1 MKYAKYKL
9 QNLFVLICLVWG
21 YKIMKVIFAGG
32 GTGGHLMVGLSVAE
46 EIRSRFHEAEIIFF
60 GTDKKFEKRCV
71 EERGFLFRQMRA
83 KKWEKSFKRIL
94 TFVGAT
100 FVGIIES
107 LFAIRKFNPD
117 IVVGLGGYA
126 SVAPIIAAKLLSIPS
141 VLLEQNV
148 IPGKANRFLTN
159 WADEVYCHW
168 RGSLKWFNK
177 AKVVRVTG
185 TPIRK
190 DILYSQKSRS
200 AEKLGLSPSKK
211 TLLITGG
218 SQGAQT
224 INEVILRCLPK
235 LESLSNNLQIIHCT
249 GEYSYEIAKAAY
261 KQTNINAFVCSFLD
275 DMGAALSMADIIICR
290 AGATTIAEITAIG
303 IPAILIPYPYAA
315 DNHQYWNAMELA
327 SNGGG
332 YLLQQIDLTP
342 EKIVELVTD
351 LLNNKEK
358 YDRMKMFNKG
368 MGIPNASVSVVD
380 NICGVIG
387 LKSSQFALTIG

>member
-1 MKYAKYKL
+1 MK
-9 QNLFVLICLVWG
+9 I
-21 YKIMKVIFAGG
+21 IFAGG
-32 GTGGHLMVGLSVAE
+32 GTGGHLMVGLSIAE
-46 EIRSRFHEAEIIFF
+46 EIRSRFQESEIIFF

-71 EERGFLFRQMRA
+71 EQRGFQFRQMRA

-94 TFVGAT
+94 TFVGVT
-100 FVGIIES
+100 FAGIIES
-107 LFAIRKFNPD
+107 LLAIRKFNPD

-159 WADEVYCHW
+159 WVDEVYCHW

-177 AKVVRVTG
+177 AKIVRVTG

-190 DILYSQKSRS
+190 DILYSQKTIS
-200 AEKLGLSPSKK
+200 AEKFGLSLSKK
-211 TLLITGG
+211 TILITGG
-218 SQGAQT
+218 SQGAQA
-224 INEVILRCLPK
+224 INEVILKCLPK
-235 LESLSNNLQIIHCT
+235 LEPLSNELQIIHCT
-249 GEYSYEIAKAAY
+249 GEYGYDIAKAAY
-261 KQTNINAFVCSFLD
+261 KQTNIDAFVCSFLD

-290 AGATTIAEITAIG
+290 AGATTIAEITSLG
-303 IPAILIPYPYAA
+303 IPAILIPYPHAA

-342 EKIVELVTD
+342 EKIIELITD

-358 YDRMKMFNKG
+358 YNRMKMFSKG
-368 MGIPNASVSVVD
+368 MGIPNASISVVD
-380 NICGVIG
+380 SLCRVIG
-387 LKSSQFALTIG
+387 FKSSQFALTVG

>member
-1 MKYAKYKL
+1 MK
-9 QNLFVLICLVWG
+9 I
-21 YKIMKVIFAGG
+21 IFAGG
-32 GTGGHLMVGLSVAE
+32 GTGGHLMVGLSIAE
-46 EIRSRFHEAEIIFF
+46 EIRSRFHESEIIFF

-71 EERGFLFRQMRA
+71 EQRGFQFRQMRA

-94 TFVGAT
+94 TFVGVT
-100 FVGIIES
+100 FAGIIES
-107 LFAIRKFNPD
+107 LLAIRKFNPD

-159 WADEVYCHW
+159 WVDEVYCHW

-177 AKVVRVTG
+177 AKIVRVTG

-190 DILYSQKSRS
+190 DILYSQKTIS
-200 AEKLGLSPSKK
+200 AEKFGLSLSKK
-211 TLLITGG
+211 TILITGG
-218 SQGAQT
+218 SQGAQA
-224 INEVILRCLPK
+224 INEVILKCLPK
-235 LESLSNNLQIIHCT
+235 LEPLSNELQIIHCT
-249 GEYSYEIAKAAY
+249 GEYGYDIAKAAY
-261 KQTNINAFVCSFLD
+261 KQTNIDAFVCSFLD

-290 AGATTIAEITAIG
+290 AGATTIAEITSLG
-303 IPAILIPYPYAA
+303 IPAILIPYPHAA

-342 EKIVELVTD
+342 EKIIELITD

-358 YDRMKMFNKG
+358 YNRMKMFSKG
-368 MGIPNASVSVVD
+368 MGIPNASISVVD
-380 NICGVIG
+380 SLCRVIG
-387 LKSSQFALTIG
+387 FKSSQFALTVG